1 MITFQKAEL
10 VISAPDKKSWPE
22 TDLPEIVL
30 AGRSN
35 VGKSSF
41 INTMCGRKKLAYV
54 GNTPGK
60 TRLLNF
66 FNLDDKYMF
75 VDVPG
80 YGYANI
86 SKAQLLKFGEMME
99 DYFAERKQKKGLVI
113 LVDARHKPTEDDI
126 TMLEFARYYEI
137 PVAVVAT
144 KTDKLPSTKLK
155 NQLKMIRK
163 ELQLN
168 DHEPLFPFSAE
179 KKTGMDG
186 EALAEESVD
195 AIARA
200 MQVGFQEGVKDL
212 VKNGILRKDY
222 MEEETC

>member
-1 MITFQKAEL
+1 MIQFKKAEL
-10 VISAPDKKSWPE
+10 VISAPDKKSWPD
-22 TDLPEIVL
+22 THLPEIVL

-86 SKAQLLKFGEMME
+86 SKTQLIKFGNMME
-99 DYFAERKQKKGLVI
+99 DYFSERTQKRGVII

-126 TMLEFARYYEI
+126 TMLEFVRYYEI
-137 PVAVVAT
+137 PVAIVAT
-144 KTDKLPSTKLK
+144 KCDKVPTTKR
-155 NQLKMIRK
+155 NHQLAMIRK
-163 ELQLN
+163 TLELH
-168 DHEPLFPFSAE
+168 DDEPLFPFSSVE
-179 KKTGMDG
+179 KQG
-186 EALAEESVD
+186 
-195 AIARA
+195 
-200 MQVGFQEGVKDL
+200 
-212 VKNGILRKDY
+212 
-222 MEEETC
+222 MEEVWNYLIQIFES

>member
-1 MITFQKAEL
+1 MKFQKAEL
-10 VISAPDKKSWPE
+10 VTSAPDKKCWPD
-22 TDLPEIVL
+22 TTLPEVVL

-41 INTMCGRKKLAYV
+41 INAITERKKLAYV

-86 SKAQLLKFGEMME
+86 SKTQLIKFGQMME
-99 DYFAERKQKKGLVI
+99 DYFAEREQKKGLVI
-113 LVDARHKPTEDDI
+113 LVDSRHLPTEDDE

-137 PVAVVAT
+137 PICIVAT
-144 KTDKLPSTKLK
+144 KIDKVNPTQRLHKIKLIK
-155 NQLKMIRK
+155 QA
-163 ELQLN
+163 LQLGP
-168 DHEPLFPFSAE
+168 DEVLIPFSAE
-179 KKTGMDG
+179 TKEGM
-186 EALAEESVD
+186 EAVWAELIKMFE
-195 AIARA
+195 A
-200 MQVGFQEGVKDL
+200 
-212 VKNGILRKDY
+212 
-222 MEEETC
+222 

>member
-10 VISAPDKKSWPE
+10 VISAPDKKSWPD
-22 TDLPEIVL
+22 TTLPEIVL

-41 INTMCGRKKLAYV
+41 INAMCGRKKLAYV

-86 SKAQLLKFGEMME
+86 SKTQLLKFGQMME
-99 DYFAERKQKKGLVI
+99 DYFAQREQKKGVVI
-113 LVDARHKPTEDDI
+113 LIDARHKPTEDDI

-137 PVAVVAT
+137 PIAIVIT
-144 KTDKLPSTKLK
+144 KTDKVPVTKLQHHIQQIK
-155 NQLKMIRK
+155 KSML
-163 ELQLN
+163 LN
-168 DHEPLFPFSAE
+168 DDEPIFAFSAE
-179 KKTGMDG
+179 KKTGM
-186 EALAEESVD
+186 EAVWDYLIPLFES
-195 AIARA
+195 
-200 MQVGFQEGVKDL
+200 
-212 VKNGILRKDY
+212 
-222 MEEETC
+222 

>member
-10 VISAPDKKSWPE
+10 VVSAPEKKFWPE

-41 INTMCGRKKLAYV
+41 INAMCTRKKLAYV

-86 SKAQLLKFGEMME
+86 SKNQLIRFGQMME
-99 DYFAERKQKKGLVI
+99 DYFSGRVQKKGLVM
-113 LVDARHKPTEDDI
+113 LVDARHKPTDDDK

-137 PVAVVAT
+137 PIAVVAT
-144 KTDKLPSTKLK
+144 KTDKVPSTKLK
-155 NQLKMIRK
+155 HQLAIIKDTLK
-163 ELQLN
+163 LSC
-168 DHEPLFPFSAE
+168 DEPLFPFSAE
-179 KKTGMDG
+179 KKEGM
-186 EALAEESVD
+186 EAVWDYLIPIFES
-195 AIARA
+195 
-200 MQVGFQEGVKDL
+200 
-212 VKNGILRKDY
+212 
-222 MEEETC
+222 

>member
-1 MITFQKAEL
+1 MRFDNGVFEL
-10 VISAPDKKSWPE
+10 AVGRSGQLPAG
-22 TDLPEIVL
+22 DLPEIVL

-155 NQLKMIRK
+155 NQLKMICK

-179 KKTGMDG
+179 KKTGM
-186 EALAEESVD
+186 EAVWEYLIPIFES
-195 AIARA
+195 
-200 MQVGFQEGVKDL
+200 
-212 VKNGILRKDY
+212 
-222 MEEETC
+222 

>member
-126 TMLEFARYYEI
+126 TMLEFARYYEF

-179 KKTGMDG
+179 KKTGM
-186 EALAEESVD
+186 EAVWEYLIPIFES
-195 AIARA
+195 
-200 MQVGFQEGVKDL
+200 
-212 VKNGILRKDY
+212 
-222 MEEETC
+222 